1 MKMDYS
7 PRMAPFA
14 EAPLRYELDEL
25 QEFERGTAEAAAVRA
40 ALGEPVATEAPS
52 DPALPLV
59 IVGYDARR
67 IADLLAGQRSAPKTS
82 VRPIAVVGLADA
94 EEPDPLIQQLAD
106 LVLPPHPARDDLL
119 EVGQTLATVYRRIRE
134 MPLKTDDRALALLQL
149 SYSRNQPL
157 DPIIDA
163 EAPMAYDY
171 PLADLLLHASAEE
184 TMEVL
189 EDMGR
194 HGIFDMTPVDR
205 VFVCPDCHGYRVP
218 VKELCPECHSP
229 NLSLESSMHHFRCG
243 YVAPESEFM
252 VQGRPICP
260 KCHTPLRHIGV
271 EYNRPG
277 MFTVCHDCGH
287 WASEPELRAWCVA
300 CNAYHHPNELVPVHI
315 KRYALSQRGVE
326 VARAGSWDIGRRG
339 ALGDASSASA
349 ETAAA
354 QGEYRKD
361 LTRLLV
367 SLAADRRHP
376 LAIYRVALPAREAAN
391 SRFVGDVERFLCRM
405 ARNEE
410 FVTQLDETSFLIV
423 LPRHRRRSPG
433 AGDIRH
439 DIGVKFH
446 TQVEVTRLQ
455 AEEADTLRAS
465 A

>member
-7 PRMAPFA
+7 PRVEALA
-14 EAPLRYELDEL
+14 EAPLSYELTEL

-40 ALGEPVATEAPS
+40 ALGEPVVAAPLEGA
-52 DPALPLV
+52 PLPLV

-67 IADLLAGQRSAPKTS
+67 IADLLAGQRSELKTS

-94 EEPDPLIQQLAD
+94 GEPDPLIQQLAD
-106 LVLPPHPARDDLL
+106 LVLPPHPAREDLL
-119 EVGQTLATVYRRIRE
+119 EVGQTLATVHRRLCE
-134 MPLKTDDRALALLQL
+134 MPLNTDDRALALLQL
-149 SYSRNQPL
+149 GYSRNQPL
-157 DPIIDA
+157 DPLIDGD
-163 EAPMAYDY
+163 APMAYDY
-171 PLADLLLHASAEE
+171 PLADLLLHTSAEE
-184 TMEVL
+184 TMELL
-189 EDMGR
+189 EDMRR
-194 HGIFDMTPVDR
+194 HGIFDATPVDR

-277 MFTVCHDCGH
+277 MFSVCHDCNH

-300 CNAYHHPNELVPVHI
+300 CNSYHHPNELVPVHI
-315 KRYALSQRGVE
+315 KRYALSRRGVE
-326 VARAGSWDIGRRG
+326 IARAGSWNLARTRV
-339 ALGDASSASA
+339 LGDSSADREA
-349 ETAAA
+349 CADARDAHQKE
-354 QGEYRKD
+354 

-367 SLAADRRHP
+367 NLATDRRHP
-376 LAIYRVALPAREAAN
+376 MAVYRVALSSREAPN
-391 SRFVGDVERFLCRM
+391 SRLVGDVEKFLGRM
-405 ARNEE
+405 ARNQE
-410 FVTQLDETSFLIV
+410 FVTQLDDTTFLIV
-423 LPRHRRRSPG
+423 LPRSGKKVPDANG
-433 AGDIRH
+433 IRH
-439 DIGVKFH
+439 DVGVKFH

-455 AEEADTLRAS
+455 GSEADPLRAS